1 MARTKNDGKGRIGG
15 RAKGTPNRTTSTL
28 REWVQTLLDGNRKQ
42 IEEDLKL
49 LSPKE
54 RVQTLLRLLDYCLPR
69 LQSVSTKID
78 FNSLSEQQLDA
89 VINQL
94 AEGMENECDA
104 D

>member
-1 MARTKNDGKGRIGG
+1 MSRGKPKGSTKTGG
-15 RAKGTPNRTTSTL
+15 RKAGTPNRTTSTL

-49 LSPKE
+49 LPAKE
-54 RVQTLLRLLDYCLPR
+54 RVQILLRLLDYCLPR

-78 FNSLSEQQLDA
+78 FNSLSEQQIDA

-94 AEGMENECDA
+94 ADGMENEGDA